1 MQYQL
6 LRGKSKQKANIKL
19 TVGNQLIFSKLQK
32 NHYLC
37 TRKQIRTSLMI
48 KTSSMLVNRNYNY
61 E

>member
-19 TVGNQLIFSKLQK
+19 IVDNQLIFRKLQK
-32 NHYLC
+32 DYYLC